1 MYFFNLIKI
10 NYKKDDKSMKSL
22 EINHSDLGYIEKEVT
37 LVLNDVNLKLNPGGI
52 YALVGSN
59 GAGKSTLINSII
71 GVLPPISGEISITT
85 NANDNMPTFGK
96 IGFCPQFPLVDWY
109 TTVKD
114 NIMLG
119 PMLSGKTLK
128 ESKKL
133 SDKYIKMMQIESLV
147 NYPMDH
153 LSGGQQQRV
162 QIARELAKN
171 PEIYLL
177 DEPTTGLD
185 VETSETL
192 FKFLKDKAKD
202 NIVLISSHDL
212 TIIEEYA
219 DNIIFIDDGKVKFN
233 GKMRE
238 FLQGSTSANKAKIY
252 FENGKEKEILITNLS
267 AELSKSNRK
276 VKNIKVLDQSLRDI
290 YLNIKGEKN
299 ETH

>member
-1 MYFFNLIKI
+1 
-10 NYKKDDKSMKSL
+10 MKSL
-22 EINHSDLGYIEKEVT
+22 EISHSDLGYTEKEVT

>member
-1 MYFFNLIKI
+1 
-10 NYKKDDKSMKSL
+10 MKSL
-22 EINHSDLGYIEKEVT
+22 EINNSNLGYIEDDVT
-37 LVLNDVNLKLNPGGI
+37 LVLKNVNLKLKPGGI

-85 NANDNMPTFGK
+85 DIDDNTPTFSK

-128 ESKKL
+128 ESKKI
-133 SDKYIKMMQIESLV
+133 SDKYIKMMQIDSLV
-147 NYPMDH
+147 NNPMDH

-162 QIARELAKN
+162 QIARELAKE
-171 PEIYLL
+171 PEFYLL

-185 VETSETL
+185 VETSESL
-192 FKFLKDKAKD
+192 FKFLKEKAKS

-219 DNIIFIDDGKVKFN
+219 DNIIFIDDGRVKFN
-233 GKMRE
+233 GKMHE
-238 FLQGSTSANKAKIY
+238 FLQGSTSANKAEIY
-252 FENGKEKEILITNLS
+252 FDNGQKKEILIANLS
-267 AELSKSNRK
+267 TELSKSNQK
-276 VKNIKVLDQSLRDI
+276 IKNIKVLNQSLRDI

-299 ETH
+299 ETD

>member
-1 MYFFNLIKI
+1 
-10 NYKKDDKSMKSL
+10 MKRI
-22 EINHSDLGYIEKEVT
+22 EINNSNLGYIEENVS
-37 LVLNDVNLKLNPGGI
+37 LVLKNVNLRLTPGGI

-71 GVLPPISGEISITT
+71 GILPPISGEISIITDS
-85 NANDNMPTFGK
+85 NNSAPTFSK

-114 NIMLG
+114 NIILG

-128 ESKKL
+128 KSREI
-133 SDKYIKMMQIESLV
+133 SDKYIKMMQIDSLV
-147 NYPMDH
+147 NNPMDH

-162 QIARELAKN
+162 QIARELAKE
-171 PEIYLL
+171 PEFYLL

-185 VETSETL
+185 VETSESL
-192 FKFLKDKAKD
+192 FKFLKEKAKN

-219 DNIIFIDDGKVKFN
+219 DNIIFIDDRKVKFN
-233 GKMRE
+233 GKMNE

-252 FENGKEKEILITNLS
+252 FDNGQEKEISIANLS
-267 AELSKSNRK
+267 TELSKSNQK
-276 VKNIKVLDQSLRDI
+276 IKNIKVLNQSLRDI

-299 ETH
+299 ETN